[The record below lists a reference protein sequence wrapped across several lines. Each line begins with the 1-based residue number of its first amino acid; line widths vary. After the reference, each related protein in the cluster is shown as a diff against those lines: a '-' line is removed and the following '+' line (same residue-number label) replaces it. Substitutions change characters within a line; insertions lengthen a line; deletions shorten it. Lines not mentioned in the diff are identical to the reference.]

1 MAILL
6 DSELRQLL
14 DSPRLPFIARKIDAV
29 LADEARRRQGF
40 YAQISEGD
48 KAEFINGQIIFH
60 SQSSFA
66 TMPPVVIYTDCLA
79 HLSRLM
85 ILAMSATKR
94 S

>member
-1 MAILL
+1 MTILL

-60 SQSSFA
+60 S
-66 TMPPVVIYTDCLA
+66 PVKLRHNANAKRLPASQPIGLA
-79 HLSRLM
+79 DDSRRL
-85 ILAMSATKR
+85 TKLK

>member
-1 MAILL
+1 MTITL

-60 SQSSFA
+60 S
-66 TMPPVVIYTDCLA
+66 PVVICTGCLA
-79 HLSRLM
+79 HLLRFM
-85 ILAMSATKR
+85 ILAMSAAKR